1 MSIIWKESFGTKTL
15 VSNDSWF
22 GSVVVRKELDLL
34 RYCILKTDNVWCHW
48 FSPSIGGKG
57 FQPIHDWMIYK
68 SLLVSTPCFWCQESK
83 KKYEVILWNVC
94 TVHNFEQMAFPFLRN
109 YVIPKFDMVGI
120 ILIIWYYHFI
130 FSLSM
135 TFNWMNII
143 VYSRLFKLFW

>member
-1 MSIIWKESFGTKTL
+1 MRNLNTNWKIRSFLLDALCSEVGDWDQNSTH
-15 VSNDSWF
+15 VN
-22 GSVVVRKELDLL
+22 GSCHLL
-34 RYCILKTDNVWCHW
+34 KNYN
-48 FSPSIGGKG
+48 
-57 FQPIHDWMIYK
+57 DWMIYK

-130 FSLSM
+130 LLSM

-143 VYSRLFKLFW
+143 ACSTDYWNYFDKNSNSFKIIP